1 MVLKVFFLNG
11 KTKGKWRMQVKKKK
25 RVGRGRGSGHG
36 KTSCRGHRGQKCR
49 SGGGVRPGFEGGQMP
64 LIRRIPKRGF
74 TSRVKRKYQI
84 INIGTLDG
92 LKEPIVTP
100 QKLKELK
107 IIKNIDKGI
116 RGIKILG
123 EGELS
128 KPMTIKA
135 HAFSGK
141 AIEKIKKAGGK
152 TEIIKSP

>member
-1 MVLKVFFLNG
+1 
-11 KTKGKWRMQVKKKK
+11 MQVKKRK
-25 RVGRGRGSGHG
+25 RIGRGRGSGHG

-64 LIRRIPKRGF
+64 LIRRLPKRGF
-74 TSRVKRKYQI
+74 TSRLKVKYQI
-84 INIGTLDG
+84 INIRTLDG
-92 LKEPIVTP
+92 LKEPVVTP

-107 IIKNIDKGI
+107 IVKNIDRG
-116 RGIKILG
+116 RGIKVLG

-128 KPMTIKA
+128 KPMTIRA
-135 HAFSGK
+135 HSFSRK

>member
-1 MVLKVFFLNG
+1 
-11 KTKGKWRMQVKKKK
+11 MQTKK
-25 RVGRGRGSGHG
+25 RKRIGRGRGSGHG
-36 KTSCRGHRGQKCR
+36 KTSCRGHKGQKSR

-64 LIRRIPKRGF
+64 LIRRLPKRGF
-74 TSRVKRKYQI
+74 TSRLKIKYQI
-84 INIGTLDG
+84 INIRTLDG
-92 LKEPIVTP
+92 LKETTITP

-107 IIKNIDKGI
+107 VIKNIDKHI

-128 KPMTIKA
+128 RPMTVKA

-152 TEIIKSP
+152 TEIIKSL

>member
-1 MVLKVFFLNG
+1 
-11 KTKGKWRMQVKKKK
+11 MQVKKKK

-36 KTSCRGHRGQKCR
+36 KTSGRGHKGQKSR

-74 TSRVKRKYQI
+74 TSRLKKKYQI
-84 INIGTLDG
+84 INIRTLDG
-92 LKEPIVTP
+92 LKESTVTP

-107 IIKNIDKGI
+107 IVKNID
-116 RGIKILG
+116 RGRGVKVLG

-128 KPMTIKA
+128 RPMTIKA

-152 TEIIKSP
+152 VEILK

>member
-1 MVLKVFFLNG
+1 
-11 KTKGKWRMQVKKKK
+11 MQVKKKK

-74 TSRVKRKYQI
+74 TSRLKIKYQI
-84 INIGTLDG
+84 INIRTLDG
-92 LKEPIVTP
+92 LKESTVTP

-107 IIKNIDKGI
+107 IVKNID
-116 RGIKILG
+116 RGRGVKVLG

-135 HAFSGK
+135 NAFSRK

-152 TEIIKSP
+152 TEIVKSP

>member
-1 MVLKVFFLNG
+1 
-11 KTKGKWRMQVKKKK
+11 MQVKKKK
-25 RVGRGRGSGHG
+25 RVGRGRSSGHG

-74 TSRVKRKYQI
+74 TSRLKRKYQI
-84 INIGTLDG
+84 INIRTLDG
-92 LKEPIVTP
+92 LKEPTVTP

-107 IIKNIDKGI
+107 IVKNID

-128 KPMTIKA
+128 KPMTIRV
-135 HAFSGK
+135 HAFSRK

-152 TEIIKSP
+152 TEIIKTP

>member
-1 MVLKVFFLNG
+1 
-11 KTKGKWRMQVKKKK
+11 MQVKKKK
-25 RVGRGRGSGHG
+25 RIGRGRGSGHG

-74 TSRVKRKYQI
+74 TSRLKIKYQI
-84 INIGTLDG
+84 INIRTLDG
-92 LKEPIVTP
+92 LKEPTVTP

-107 IIKNIDKGI
+107 IVKNID
-116 RGIKILG
+116 RGRGVKILG

-128 KPMTIKA
+128 KPMTIRA
-135 HAFSGK
+135 QAFSRK

>member
-1 MVLKVFFLNG
+1 
-11 KTKGKWRMQVKKKK
+11 MQTKKKK
-25 RVGRGRGSGHG
+25 RVGRGRSSGHG
-36 KTSCRGHRGQKCR
+36 KTSCRGHKGQKSR

-64 LIRRIPKRGF
+64 LIRRLPKRGF
-74 TSRVKRKYQI
+74 TSRIKRKYQI
-84 INIGTLDG
+84 INIRTLDG
-92 LKEPIVTP
+92 LKEPVVTP
-100 QKLKELK
+100 QKLKELN

>member
-1 MVLKVFFLNG
+1 
-11 KTKGKWRMQVKKKK
+11 MQVKKRK
-25 RVGRGRGSGHG
+25 RIGRGRGSGHG

-64 LIRRIPKRGF
+64 LIRRLPKRGF
-74 TSRVKRKYQI
+74 TARLKIKYQI
-84 INIGTLDG
+84 INIRTLDG
-92 LKEPIVTP
+92 LKESTVTP

-107 IIKNIDKGI
+107 IVKNID
-116 RGIKILG
+116 RGRGVKVLG

-128 KPMTIKA
+128 KPMTVRA

-152 TEIIKSP
+152 TELIKSL

>member
-1 MVLKVFFLNG
+1 
-11 KTKGKWRMQVKKKK
+11 MQVKKRK
-25 RVGRGRGSGHG
+25 RIGRGRGSGHG

-64 LIRRIPKRGF
+64 LIRRLPKRGF
-74 TSRVKRKYQI
+74 TSRLKIKYQI
-84 INIGTLDG
+84 INIRTLDG
-92 LKEPIVTP
+92 LKESTVTP

-107 IIKNIDKGI
+107 IVKNIDRG
-116 RGIKILG
+116 RGIKVLG

-128 KPMTIKA
+128 KPMTVRA

-152 TEIIKSP
+152 TELIKSL

>member
-1 MVLKVFFLNG
+1 
-11 KTKGKWRMQVKKKK
+11 MQVKKRK
-25 RVGRGRGSGHG
+25 RIGRGRGSGHG
-36 KTSCRGHRGQKCR
+36 KTSCRGHKGQKSR

-64 LIRRIPKRGF
+64 LIRRLPKRGF

-84 INIGTLDG
+84 INIRTLDG
-92 LKEPIVTP
+92 LKEPVITP

-107 IIKNIDKGI
+107 VIKNIDKHV

-128 KPMTIKA
+128 KPMTVKA

-141 AIEKIKKAGGK
+141 AIEKIEKAGGK
-152 TEIIKSP
+152 AEIIKSL